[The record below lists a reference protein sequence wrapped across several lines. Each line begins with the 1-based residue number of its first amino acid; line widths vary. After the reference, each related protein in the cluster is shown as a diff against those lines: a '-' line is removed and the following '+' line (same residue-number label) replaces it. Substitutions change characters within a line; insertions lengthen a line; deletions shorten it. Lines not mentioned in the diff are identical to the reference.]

1 MLVTGVQ
8 AVGAKGVTAIQ
19 GTVVDIKEATRA
31 GVDGDREGDHAAG
44 RRAKAGEPQPVV
56 FPRSNVPID
65 RRPVAMRQ
73 EHAATRYRSDGGDA
87 DHDDAA

>member
-8 AVGAKGVTAIQ
+8 AVGAKGMTAIQ

-56 FPRSNVPID
+56 FPRSNVAID

>member
-1 MLVTGVQ
+1 VQ
-8 AVGAKGVTAIQ
+8 AVGAKGMTAIQ
-19 GTVVDIKEATRA
+19 GTVVDITAATRT

-56 FPRSNVPID
+56 FPRSNLPID